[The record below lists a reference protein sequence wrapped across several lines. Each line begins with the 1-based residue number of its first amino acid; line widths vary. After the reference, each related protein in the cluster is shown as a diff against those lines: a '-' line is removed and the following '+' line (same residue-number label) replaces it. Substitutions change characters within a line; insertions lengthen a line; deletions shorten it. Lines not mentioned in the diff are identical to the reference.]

1 MERRC
6 ITSTSGLQGAAAVLV
21 LSLHKVAEQIHGS
34 LVMDPWSIVAFGL
47 SASHTQ
53 AHTPTNTH
61 MVITLQHHSPI
72 PSGPGLLH
80 LCETLSGA
88 LDCFVLNSI
97 ITPNVKIN
105 SSSFKSFIFVFSL
118 MRIKGEKKCLTFTCI
133 SKQTT
138 KQSKFKYPTSLTG
151 RDVNQS
157 QPYMN
162 MYVASLIQK

>member
-1 MERRC
+1 MDHWWAC
-6 ITSTSGLQGAAAVLV
+6 SPLIS
-21 LSLHKVAEQIHGS
+21 LSL
-34 LVMDPWSIVAFGL
+34 
-47 SASHTQ
+47 
-53 AHTPTNTH
+53 TNTH

-162 MYVASLIQK
+162 MYVASLIQKWRVATISGHRKWGGQSHYDLF